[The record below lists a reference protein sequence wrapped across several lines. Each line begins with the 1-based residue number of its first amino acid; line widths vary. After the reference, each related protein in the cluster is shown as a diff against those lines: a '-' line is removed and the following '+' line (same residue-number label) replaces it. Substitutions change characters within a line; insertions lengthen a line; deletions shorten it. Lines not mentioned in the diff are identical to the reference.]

1 MSQLPWL
8 ANPNR
13 VYLLQCHSHLV
24 LWLSTPTQV
33 EASST
38 CLHFSATWGWI
49 HSIKRLTL
57 GADEA
62 RATMTWPTAV
72 VCHSEKKA
80 PIKKKNR
87 EFNQFQSLT
96 LAPLFFKIFKRHN
109 LSHYLS
115 HLYLSPPLT
124 IMTRPPLLPLPT
136 CKACRAA
143 SLACLADSS
152 TYRRHPKNRQVC
164 GFCSENVSLCVCCYF
179 DGLYVWHLGKHLT
192 KREMEIQFFVG
203 KHFFV
208 CERRLGKALVQPK
221 PTTTLDTFDTG
232 IHLEKVDF
240 SSKTYVAYEC
250 LYDSSIV
257 CSYDWHWRTLS
268 LIGCVRLELWNTQT
282 KIYVRFWHVTKLESP
297 EKTIFP
303 YELIDVSPTTSS
315 QRCQWL
321 AVGCAE
327 KWLQS
332 ILQIPCKLAFV
343 MIDVD
348 A

>member
-115 HLYLSPPLT
+115 HLYLRPPLT

-164 GFCSENVSLCVCCYF
+164 GFCSENVSLCVCVLLFWWFIC
-179 DGLYVWHLGKHLT
+179 LALG
-192 KREMEIQFFVG
+192 Q
-203 KHFFV
+203 
-208 CERRLGKALVQPK
+208 
-221 PTTTLDTFDTG
+221 TFDKKRNGNPIFRRETF
-232 IHLEKVDF
+232 L
-240 SSKTYVAYEC
+240 C
-250 LYDSSIV
+250 LWTPPRQGT
-257 CSYDWHWRTLS
+257 CST
-268 LIGCVRLELWNTQT
+268 
-282 KIYVRFWHVTKLESP
+282 
-297 EKTIFP
+297 
-303 YELIDVSPTTSS
+303 
-315 QRCQWL
+315 
-321 AVGCAE
+321 
-327 KWLQS
+327 
-332 ILQIPCKLAFV
+332 
-343 MIDVD
+343 
-348 A
+348 